1 MEKQLDRMEQV
12 EKPSLARK
20 RMRLDLELHKWR
32 CEVIIEAINLTKRY
46 ADQIIIKDANSHID
60 RVKQLALFRGILLVL
75 PPATSTDAASR

>member
-46 ADQIIIKDANSHID
+46 ADQIIIKDANSHI
-60 RVKQLALFRGILLVL
+60 RWGNMSHWLGQIE
-75 PPATSTDAASR
+75 AAKPR